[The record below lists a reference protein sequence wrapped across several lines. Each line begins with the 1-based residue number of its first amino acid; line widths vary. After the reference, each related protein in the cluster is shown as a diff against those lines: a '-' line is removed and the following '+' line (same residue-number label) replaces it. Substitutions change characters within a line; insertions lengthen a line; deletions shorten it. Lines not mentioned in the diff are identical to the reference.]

1 MPIRYLKKHA
11 ALEGLV
17 TAEDAEALSNW
28 LRDQNTPAV
37 HLGKCE
43 QVHAAVL
50 QVLLAL
56 SPRIS
61 APPADPWLAQAL
73 APRETA

>member
-11 ALEGLV
+11 ALEGHV
-17 TAEDAEALSNW
+17 TVDEAEGLQQW
-28 LRDQNTPAV
+28 LLQQSRPAV
-37 HLGKCE
+37 HLGKCL

-56 SPRIS
+56 KP
-61 APPADPWLAQAL
+61 AVAALPADARLAAVL
-73 APRETA
+73 APAA

>member
-1 MPIRYLKKHA
+1 MGIRYLKKHA

-17 TAEDAEALSNW
+17 VVEDAEPLSNW
-28 LRDQNTPAV
+28 LRQQSRPAV

-43 QVHAAVL
+43 ELHAAVL

-56 SPRIS
+56 RPAIV
-61 APPADPWLAQAL
+61 APSSDPWLRAAL
-73 APRETA
+73 DSGG